1 VDLSRNLHERL
12 SEGSLDLIVIPEGLS
27 DPDIASVRLTEVTN
41 VWMARPDLVSLPS
54 PLSMQDLAN
63 YPILTQGRRSGSGLF
78 FEKWLKSEGM
88 MLQRTLCTDS
98 LMALVGLTVA
108 GLGVSYL
115 PQQCFEPLVTEGKLT
130 IIQTTPA
137 LPPVPYAAMYRSD
150 RPSAF
155 ISAVAMLA
163 LEVCDFSR
171 QLQS

>member
-1 VDLSRNLHERL
+1 MVVLCRSRLELQQHAI
-12 SEGSLDLIVIPEGLS
+12 STKV
-27 DPDIASVRLTEVTN
+27 
-41 VWMARPDLVSLPS
+41 
-54 PLSMQDLAN
+54 
-63 YPILTQGRRSGSGLF
+63 GR
-78 FEKWLKSEGM
+78 KLK
-88 MLQRTLCTDS
+88 MLMKQHFRN
-98 LMALVGLTVA
+98 GI
-108 GLGVSYL
+108 SYL